1 MAMRVLEAR
10 SGRFVDHREHIPA
23 RAAEG
28 LKGKKALRRP
38 RMRWNADESLERLR
52 IGQRGDGRV
61 RAQLVRDVAE
71 ETRQRVENR
80 NAVIA

>member
-1 MAMRVLEAR
+1 MERARGGDDRSVEGTATQVVDKDCSALGIEGASMAMRVLEAR

-38 RMRWNADESLERLR
+38 RMRWNADESLERL
-52 IGQRGDGRV
+52 
-61 RAQLVRDVAE
+61 
-71 ETRQRVENR
+71 
-80 NAVIA
+80 

>member
-10 SGRFVDHREHIPA
+10 SGRFVDHCEHIPA

-28 LKGKKALRRP
+28 LKGKEALRRP
-38 RMRWNADESLERLR
+38 RMRRNADESLERLR